1 MLVKQLINRAYMQ
14 VGDTSHVTYTP
25 YTLLEYY
32 NEGNHL
38 LHRLVASYIPKF
50 LEIKESKEVNNT
62 DLLELDNVI
71 FKLNKIICDKSKIN
85 SVKVVFPRL
94 VQIEFEKNP
103 TVDNKFNVDVI
114 YIPTVSYKKLDD
126 ESGYP
131 AEIES
136 MLVKYIV
143 FRVLNLD
150 VSFTSLWE
158 EEIAKLANIYNS
170 QDNGLE
176 NGFVAKGYW
185 DYDSGRNDYTD

>member
-14 VGDTSHVTYTP
+14 VGDTSHVAYTP
-25 YTLLEYY
+25 YQFLEYY

-38 LHRLVASYIPKF
+38 LHRLVASYIPKL
-50 LEIKESKEVNNT
+50 LEIKESKEVSNA

-71 FKLNKIICDKSKIN
+71 FKLNKLICDKSKIN
-85 SVKVVFPRL
+85 SVKVVFPRF

-114 YIPTVSYKKLDD
+114 YIPTVSYKKLDN

-136 MLVKYIV
+136 MLVKYVV